1 MGLSP
6 SLFMLMSFLFLLSLF
21 SLISSRQ
28 PLCHDV
34 ESFALLQFKES
45 FIFNRS
51 ASYAPSA
58 FSKVSSRMI
67 RSNDCCTW
75 DGVECDENTGHVV
88 SLDLS
93 NSSLYGSI
101 NSSSSLFQL
110 VHLQKLNLAYNNFNH
125 SEIPIEVGWLSKLTD
140 LNLSCFGFLGEIP
153 AEILQLSKL
162 VFFDLYLNPLT
173 LHKLGLE
180 SIVEKLRS
188 CLDLLFSITHNSV
201 SITHNSKLVGPMT
214 VWFVW
219 ICFQFLFPSLN
230 SLNFLIT
237 SYGN

>member
-67 RSNDCCTW
+67 RSND
-75 DGVECDENTGHVV
+75 
-88 SLDLS
+88 
-93 NSSLYGSI
+93 
-101 NSSSSLFQL
+101 
-110 VHLQKLNLAYNNFNH
+110 
-125 SEIPIEVGWLSKLTD
+125 
-140 LNLSCFGFLGEIP
+140 
-153 AEILQLSKL
+153 
-162 VFFDLYLNPLT
+162 
-173 LHKLGLE
+173 
-180 SIVEKLRS
+180 
-188 CLDLLFSITHNSV
+188 
-201 SITHNSKLVGPMT
+201 
-214 VWFVW
+214 
-219 ICFQFLFPSLN
+219 
-230 SLNFLIT
+230 
-237 SYGN
+237 